1 MFVEEFVREKK
12 EEKVECLLIG
22 ILLME
27 LEYSYVFGYY
37 VDINKNEVYFYILI
51 WMDVYYICIVLGK

>member
-51 WMDVYYICIVLGK
+51 WTDVYYICIVSGK